1 MRLRILGCSGG
12 IVAGQHTTSMLLD
25 DDVLIDAGTGVG
37 TLTLEQMTAID
48 HVFLSHSHLDHS
60 GFIPFLLDSV
70 AARRGHPLTVFAL
83 PETIQ
88 ILRDHMFNWKLWPDF
103 SQIPSLASPWLRYQP
118 MQLGETVALNGRKIT
133 ALPARHVVPTVGFL
147 LDSGA
152 ASLAFSADTTDC
164 AEFWG
169 ALNRVE
175 NLKTLIIETSFTNA
189 ENGIAHASKHYY
201 PSLLAEQLQRLS
213 KPVDLYITHLEPGE
227 QEAIMAEIRAC
238 VTGFQPVR
246 LKHGQF
252 FEF

>member
-25 DDVLIDAGTGVG
+25 DDILIDAGTGVG

-88 ILRDHMFNWKLWPDF
+88 TLQDHMFNWKLWPDF
-103 SQIPSLASPWLRYQP
+103 SQIPSPASPWLRYQAIR
-118 MQLGETVALNGRKIT
+118 LGETVTLGGRKIT
-133 ALPARHVVPTVGFL
+133 ALPARHVVPTIGFL
-147 LDSGA
+147 LDSGS

-164 AEFWG
+164 AEFWD
-169 ALNRVE
+169 ALNQIDDLR
-175 NLKTLIIETSFTNA
+175 TLIVETSFTNA

-201 PSLLAEQLQRLS
+201 PSLLAEQLQKLA
-213 KPVDLYITHLEPGE
+213 KPVEVYITHLEPGE

-246 LKHGQF
+246 LNHGQL

>member
-25 DDVLIDAGTGVG
+25 DDILIDAGTGVG

-70 AARRGHPLTVFAL
+70 AARRTHPLTVFAL

-88 ILRDHMFNWKLWPDF
+88 ILKDHMFNWKLWPDF
-103 SQIPSLASPWLRYQP
+103 SQIPSPASPWLRYQP
-118 MQLGETVALNGRKIT
+118 ILLGETVELNGRKIT
-133 ALPARHVVPTVGFL
+133 ALPARHVVPTIGYL
-147 LDSGA
+147 LDSGS
-152 ASLAFSADTTDC
+152 ASLAFSADTIDC
-164 AEFWG
+164 AEFWD

-189 ENGIAHASKHYY
+189 ENGIAYASKHYY
-201 PSLLAEQLQRLS
+201 PSLLAEQLQKLS
-213 KPVDLYITHLEPGE
+213 KPVEVYITHLEPGE
-227 QEAIMAEIRAC
+227 QDAIMSEIHAC
-238 VTGFQPVR
+238 VTGLHPIR
-246 LKHGQF
+246 LNHGHI